1 MVRVGEEIGKVC
13 ARNRQGLRKMV
24 VIRRAC
30 ASVVAQGCEFATAL
44 YGMRAEIDDGSV
56 ACWAWGWAV
65 VWGRD
70 AKNRLFWSLA
80 VKTDGFSRSR
90 KRETDVFAGCARMGF
105 PIAQIIER
113 FGLEAAKN
121 CRF

>member
-1 MVRVGEEIGKVC
+1 MVRVREEVDKVC

-30 ASVVAQGCEFATAL
+30 ASVVAHGWEFATAL

-65 VWGRD
+65 VWGAMR
-70 AKNRLFWSLA
+70 
-80 VKTDGFSRSR
+80 KTVCFGRWRS
-90 KRETDVFAGCARMGF
+90 KRTVFR
-105 PIAQIIER
+105 
-113 FGLEAAKN
+113 GLGSEKRTFLPVVRVWAF
-121 CRF
+121 R